1 LDWKPRFQFRGK
13 VKMNGKIKWYNY
25 KKGFGFIVGEDG
37 KEYFIHYSQ
46 VPQGTK
52 LYEEDAITFDAVDTD
67 KGVQA
72 QNLQV
77 VGSAKKNPAP
87 AQKEE
92 ATQEIQ
98 EEPEVKEA
106 PEDSEDF

>member
-1 LDWKPRFQFRGK
+1 
-13 VKMNGKIKWYNY
+13 MNGKIKWYNY

-52 LYEEDAITFDAVDTD
+52 LYEEDVITFDAVDTD

-77 VGSAKKNPAP
+77 VSSANKNPAP
-87 AQKEE
+87 AQEE
-92 ATQEIQ
+92 ATQEVPQ
-98 EEPEVKEA
+98 EPEPKES
-106 PEDSEDF
+106 PQDSEDF